1 MVMWISCKRSR
12 GGVDIILNINKINN
26 IYTFEQWKDEQVSS
40 SLNDGP
46 GHLSSFSPSS
56 KMSFLQVYGDAYAL
70 ALEICRMC
78 ANLDRAYRY
87 SLGEEIRFNAI
98 RMVLDIDTASKS
110 KVGTDSIVS
119 AEKRL
124 CEIQLC
130 LRILS
135 DLGSIPKKRH
145 VSFIEMTD
153 NISRQLAAWE
163 NSRQKRSSVGVPV
176 Q

>member
-1 MVMWISCKRSR
+1 M
-12 GGVDIILNINKINN
+12 LNINEIGNIN
-26 IYTFEQWKDEQVSS
+26 TFKQWKDDQVSFC
-40 SLNDGP
+40 LNADAS
-46 GHLSSFSPSS
+46 HLSSSNQVSPSS
-56 KMSFLQVYGDAYAL
+56 SLQVYGAAYTL

-145 VSFIEMTD
+145 VSFVEMTD